1 LINIIFEE
9 YFLFIYVPFK
19 VVGFNHTFFVDLSN
33 LIVIIVSLSAGSLI
47 GAMTGALIGL
57 ATESG
62 MFRGAGIGAISGAVF
77 SIEVVD
83 SSLDL
88 WNSTDSGVWSILYMV
103 FYISFDQF
111 LTAWSNN

>member
-1 LINIIFEE
+1 M
-9 YFLFIYVPFK
+9 
-19 VVGFNHTFFVDLSN
+19 SN
-33 LIVIIVSLSAGSLI
+33 LIVLIVFVSVGSMI

-83 SSLDL
+83 ASLDL
-88 WNSTDSGVWSILYMV
+88 WNSNDSSVWSIIYMV
-103 FYISFDQF
+103 YSMFCSSIPF
-111 LTAWSNN
+111 N

>member
-1 LINIIFEE
+1 
-9 YFLFIYVPFK
+9 V
-19 VVGFNHTFFVDLSN
+19 
-33 LIVIIVSLSAGSLI
+33 GSLI

-83 SSLDL
+83 ASLDL
-88 WNSTDSGVWSILYMV
+88 WHSNDSGVWSILYMV
-103 FYISFDQF
+103 FYVSFDQF
-111 LTAWSNN
+111 LLARSNN